1 VRRRSLLALAG
12 AGAALPVHAQKIPR
26 VGFLVAGDP
35 EPAWTQ
41 FRKAMADLG
50 YVDGRNIKFE
60 YRASDADRNRLDGLA
75 AALVGLEV
83 DVIVAVLS
91 PAVAAAKRATS
102 KIPIVFTGGAPET
115 GTLTNVARPEA
126 NLTGAYGATS
136 VVAGKTVQLFQDFKP
151 ATKALGLLL
160 NAPDP
165 FHVPLHR
172 EIEAAGQAINV
183 EIVPAMVKS
192 PGDLPA
198 EFEALA
204 RRGVDGVLVQPS
216 LSLATASS
224 LALKHRLPAV
234 SFRREFVEVG
244 GLMSYGADQAD
255 IFRLVAGYVDKVLKG
270 ARPADLPVQQAT
282 RFELI
287 LNQKTA
293 RALGI
298 VFAPL
303 FLARADEVIE

>member
-1 VRRRSLLALAG
+1 MLA
-12 AGAALPVHAQKIPR
+12 AASVVPVGLTAAFPAKAQKLRR

-35 EPAWTQ
+35 EPSWTQ

-50 YVDGRNIKFE
+50 YADGRNIKFE
-60 YRASDADRNRLDGLA
+60 YRASDADRGRLDALA
-75 AALVGLEV
+75 AALVSLEV

-115 GTLTNVARPEA
+115 GAVTNVARPEA

-136 VVAGKTVQLFQDFKP
+136 VVAGKSVQLFQDFKP
-151 ATKALGLLL
+151 TTKSLGLLL

-165 FHVPLHR
+165 FHVPLQR
-172 EIEAAGQAINV
+172 EIVAAGRAINI
-183 EIVPAMVKS
+183 EIISAMVKT
-192 PGDLPA
+192 PGDLAA
-198 EFEALA
+198 EYDTLA

-216 LSLATASS
+216 ISLTRASAI
-224 LALKHRLPAV
+224 ALQHRLPAV

-255 IFRLVAGYVDKVLKG
+255 IFRMVAGYVDKVLKG
-270 ARPADLPVQQAT
+270 ARPADLPIQQAT
-282 RFELI
+282 RFELT

-293 RALGI
+293 KALGI
-298 VFAPL
+298 AFAPL